1 MQKPE
6 YHILIC
12 NSFRLN
18 GQPQGV
24 CNKKE
29 AASLLQYLENEIV
42 DRGLDVMISS
52 TGCLKLCEQGPVMV
66 IYPAGWWYGQVT
78 EGKIDE
84 ILDALEEA
92 TAIEEFL
99 LC

>member
-78 EGKIDE
+78 EEKIDE